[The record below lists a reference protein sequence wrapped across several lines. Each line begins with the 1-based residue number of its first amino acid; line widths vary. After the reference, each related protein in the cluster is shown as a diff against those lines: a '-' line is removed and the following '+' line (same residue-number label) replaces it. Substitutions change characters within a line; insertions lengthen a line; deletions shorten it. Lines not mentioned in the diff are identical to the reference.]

1 MRIILLLLLFF
12 LANLSFGQQLV
23 FPDKLNEGDTLIIES
38 SKLRCHNVPI
48 ESLVK
53 VYWSADSV
61 YQVDSYLKMA
71 DSVAYAR
78 SEHYKSNRREARK
91 FLKSH
96 GSSDPFQ
103 FVPITP
109 VPIDSLQKIPIGV
122 MFLYRPILNKIDSQ
136 FINVNDLERI
146 NNFCLDVIKGDTPQN
161 FREEYGVSTLF
172 SVSIQNGDLVT
183 LYADEQRFRG
193 WYNIKF

>member
-1 MRIILLLLLFF
+1 MRIILAIFFF
-12 LANLSFGQQLV
+12 LIVKVSFAQQLV
-23 FPDKLNEGDTLIIES
+23 FPNQLDEGDTLLIKL

-53 VYWSADSV
+53 VYRSADSV

-71 DSVAYAR
+71 GSVTYAR
-78 SEHYKSNRREARK
+78 SDHYKSNRREARK

-122 MFLYRPILNKIDSQ
+122 MFLYRPILYKIDSQ

-161 FREEYGVSTLF
+161 FREEYGVSSLINI
-172 SVSIQNGDLVT
+172 SIKNGDLVT
-183 LYADEQRFRG
+183 QYVDEQRFRG